1 MEMIS
6 STWSFDSEHRLAA
19 CGLDVERVSR
29 FRDVA
34 SNEAPMPMVFSPE
47 ETARCRASDDP
58 ARAFCV
64 CFCAKEAVLKALRS
78 PYDLTGCRV
87 DPRPGATGA
96 AIELADDLAMEH
108 GVMTRGRL
116 ECTAV
121 DGDGLLVAAYLFSGA
136 GPA

>member
-1 MEMIS
+1 MTS

-29 FRDVA
+29 FRDMA
-34 SNEAPMPMVFSPE
+34 SDEAPMPMVFSAE
-47 ETARCRASDDP
+47 EAARCRASDDP

-78 PYDLTGCRV
+78 PYELTDCRV
-87 DPRPGATGA
+87 RPGPGATGA
-96 AIELADDLAMEH
+96 TVELAGALAREH

-121 DGDGLLVAAYLFSGA
+121 GGDGLLVAAYLFSAG